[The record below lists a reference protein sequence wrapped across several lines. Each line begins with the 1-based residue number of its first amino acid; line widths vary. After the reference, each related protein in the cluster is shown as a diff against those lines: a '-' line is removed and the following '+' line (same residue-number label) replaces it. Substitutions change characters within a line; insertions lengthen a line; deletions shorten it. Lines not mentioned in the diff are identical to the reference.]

1 MLLSGQQG
9 GQFSVTAKAAFQ
21 PGPEA
26 LTMER
31 GVGVGP
37 PPRACVLGGV
47 AGCPEQGSMEP
58 RGVAADEGRQGFH
71 ILPGTALWS
80 CHDAVL
86 ITPPFSPR
94 CLVVA
99 DESCGHLIYSPS

>member
-1 MLLSGQQG
+1 
-9 GQFSVTAKAAFQ
+9 
-21 PGPEA
+21 
-26 LTMER
+26 
-31 GVGVGP
+31 
-37 PPRACVLGGV
+37 
-47 AGCPEQGSMEP
+47 MEP

-71 ILPGTALWS
+71 ILPETALWS